1 MPQVKFL
8 AKNCESLAE
17 LESASQHWWAEYQ
30 RYGQGLKYS
39 GSCISD
45 SEHMRDALANWQ
57 GCLARIERV
66 CNGQENI

>member
-1 MPQVKFL
+1 MQQAKLL
-8 AKNCESLAE
+8 AKNCKSLAE
-17 LESASQHWWAEYQ
+17 LDSASQHWWAEYQ

-57 GCLARIERV
+57 DCLARQERIQS
-66 CNGQENI
+66 GKENI